1 LSVRWLD
8 LYTDG
13 RRLDR
18 IIRIL
23 EKNLKK
29 AIDDEKI
36 IKYANSI
43 TYVSSKKFEIIDRV
57 LSVQELIKTAKKRHE
72 EASNKP
78 YNPSDKYK
86 KENYEGDVE
95 SSK

>member
-1 LSVRWLD
+1 MSGKWHD

-23 EKNLKK
+23 EKKLRK

-43 TYVSSKKFEIIDRV
+43 TYITSKKTEMVYKV
-57 LSVQELIKTAKKRHE
+57 LGVEYILKRDE
-72 EASNKP
+72 KRYGKQDSSE
-78 YNPSDKYK
+78 KYQ
-86 KENYEGDVE
+86 V
-95 SSK
+95 

>member
-1 LSVRWLD
+1 MSERWLD

-23 EKNLKK
+23 EKKLKK
-29 AIDDEKI
+29 ITDDEKI

-43 TYVSSKKFEIIDRV
+43 TYITSKKTWLVDKV
-57 LSVQELIKTAKKRHE
+57 LGVQYIVKNGEKRYGKQDSSE
-72 EASNKP
+72 
-78 YNPSDKYK
+78 KYQ
-86 KENYEGDVE
+86 V
-95 SSK
+95 